1 MVSEIF
7 STITSVITEFFKSL
21 SQGVNSITGLIY
33 TPGNGASDP
42 GKLTTFG
49 TLLLISAGVGIVYW
63 LFRMVRKLVHA
74 A

>member
-1 MVSEIF
+1 MVTQIF
-7 STITSVITEFFKSL
+7 STVTEVITGFFASL

-33 TPGNGASDP
+33 AEE
-42 GKLTTFG
+42 KLTTFG

>member
-33 TPGNGASDP
+33 TPGVGEAP

-63 LFRMVRKLVHA
+63 LFRMVRRLVHA

>member
-1 MVSEIF
+1 MVTEIF
-7 STITSVITEFFKSL
+7 STITEVITKFFASL

-33 TPGNGASDP
+33 APGSDGGA

-63 LFRMVRKLVHA
+63 LFRMVRRLVHA

>member
-7 STITSVITEFFKSL
+7 STITEVITSFFGSL

-33 TPGNGASDP
+33 TPGSGSDA

>member
-1 MVSEIF
+1 MITEIF
-7 STITSVITEFFKSL
+7 STITEVITKFFASL

-33 TPGNGASDP
+33 TPGSGSDP

>member
-1 MVSEIF
+1 MITEIF
-7 STITSVITEFFKSL
+7 STITEVITKFFASL
-21 SQGVNSITGLIY
+21 SQGVNSVASLIY
-33 TPGNGASDP
+33 TPGSGSDS